1 MNILLVSA
9 TMREVEPLIEHFR
22 LKSVQMNMLSGKSN
36 SNKIDCLISGVGMM
50 ATTYSLT
57 KTLAKKKY
65 HLIINGGIA
74 GSFHDNYIP
83 GSVVE
88 VINEHLA
95 DFGVDDNGIFR
106 HVFEEKFI
114 ERDDFPFRDGV
125 LMNPVKHHFTNHL
138 PNTTGVTVNVASGST
153 ERIGTIKEKFNPDI
167 ETMEGA
173 AVFYVAL
180 QQHLP
185 FVEIRSVSNFVEP
198 RNRKNWKVPL
208 AIEKLNSALIG
219 IFEEI

>member
-9 TMREVEPLIEHFR
+9 TMREIEPLIEHFR
-22 LKSVQMNMLSGKSN
+22 LKSVQMNLFSGKIN
-36 SNKIDCLISGVGMM
+36 NNRLDCLVTGVGIM
-50 ATTYSLT
+50 ATTYALT
-57 KTLAKKKY
+57 QALAKKKY
-65 HLIINGGIA
+65 QLVLNAGIS
-74 GSFHDNYIP
+74 GSFHDNFP
-83 GSVVE
+83 PCTVVE

-95 DFGVDDNGIFR
+95 DFGVDDNGVFK
-106 HVFEEKFI
+106 HVFDEKFM

-138 PNTTGVTVNVASGST
+138 PNVIGVTVNTASGSA
-153 ERIGTIKEKFNPDI
+153 ERIRLIKEKFRPDI

-180 QQHLP
+180 HQRLP
-185 FVEIRSVSNFVEP
+185 FAEIRSISNLVEP
-198 RNRKNWKVPL
+198 RNRKNWKVPQ
-208 AIEKLNSALIG
+208 AIEKLNSTLFG

>member
-22 LKSVQMNMLSGKSN
+22 MKSVQMNLLTGKISGHKVY
-36 SNKIDCLISGVGMM
+36 CLITGVGSL
-50 ATTYSLT
+50 ATTYALPHALT
-57 KTLAKKKY
+57 KKKY
-65 HLIINGGIA
+65 QLIINAGIA
-74 GSFHDNYIP
+74 GSFGDNFKP
-83 GSVVE
+83 GAVVE
-88 VINEHLA
+88 VINEQLA
-95 DFGVDDNGIFR
+95 DFGVDDNGVFK

-114 ERDDFPFRDGV
+114 ERDDFPFRDGM
-125 LMNPVKHHFTNHL
+125 LMNPVKHHFTGHL
-138 PNTTGVTVNVASGST
+138 PGVTGVTVNMASGSA
-153 ERIGTIKEKFNPDI
+153 ERISIIKEKFNPDI

-185 FVEIRSVSNFVEP
+185 FVEIRSVSNLVEP

-208 AIEKLNSALIG
+208 AIEKLNSTLIG
-219 IFEEI
+219 IFDEI